1 MAKRQ
6 FLAQMAISMESNE
19 GYMLGAGK
27 SFLVH
32 DDIDT
37 MEDVYKKVATVTAD
51 RIAEAAEEVFSDM
64 STLIYK

>member
-1 MAKRQ
+1 MQAMITDIEDKRK
-6 FLAQMAISMESNE
+6 
-19 GYMLGAGK
+19 YMSLDLK
-27 SFLVH
+27 ND